1 MIDDETKSKA
11 FDEIAKKFYEHNFG
25 QTSKSD
31 FEVLMFKIYLD
42 NCNKQDGDTCDF
54 AVATALG
61 ISESRVRNL
70 KLKKELQYPDNGQV
84 WKKEFIEA
92 IKYAVYDDKTGLVK
106 MSIVEPNVKRNIEHR
121 IDELHIFSE
130 AQLNGKLLQMRPDH
144 FVRLVKSLSEEL
156 EVSNFDY
163 DELIKQLKNSTKY
176 GELKSNGIIKKILNH
191 ENIES
196 FIQDILNATGKAG
209 LKIVLSA
216 IHFKEPFKEFVD
228 IFVDKL

>member
-1 MIDDETKSKA
+1 MIDDETKIRA

-42 NCNKQDGDTCDF
+42 NCNKQNKDTCDF
-54 AVATALG
+54 TVATALG
-61 ISESRVRNL
+61 ITESRVRNL

-144 FVRLVKSLSEEL
+144 FVQLVKSLSEEL
-156 EVSNFDY
+156 KVSKFDY
-163 DELIKQLKNSTKY
+163 DELIKQLKASAKY
-176 GELKSNGIIKKILNH
+176 KEFESKGIIEKICNH
-191 ENIES
+191 ENIEN
-196 FIQDILNATGKAG
+196 FIQDILNATGKVG

-216 IHFKEPFKEFVD
+216 IQFEKPFKKFVD
-228 IFVDKL
+228 VFVDKL